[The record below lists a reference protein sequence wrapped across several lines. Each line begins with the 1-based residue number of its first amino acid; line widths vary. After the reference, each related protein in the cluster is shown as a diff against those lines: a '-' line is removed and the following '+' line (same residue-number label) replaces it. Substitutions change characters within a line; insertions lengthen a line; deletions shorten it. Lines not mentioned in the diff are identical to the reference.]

1 MDMYQAAKV
10 VQETSSSKKAAGM
23 SGGIADSGDTA
34 NLSNIFNE
42 FLQTVH
48 ARLDMNVS
56 NMLDRRTNASS
67 RSAPHR
73 DKKSA
78 DDGRGVRANGQR
90 GIDDDRRDHPKTE
103 RSGGDARGDDQ
114 KDVRHADRG
123 EDNRRETASDD
134 GGRADNRDD
143 GAARKTDN
151 NKFEEIDEVDAD
163 VGQIVED
170 TMNEQNEHVVV
181 ERTEAQIEGREE
193 GVPNAV
199 VTAKTETSRPE
210 SPVDHP
216 SGEIAAARGAGK
228 TKETMNRE
236 SQGPVRSENAEAA
249 KTTAIDLR
257 ETLHQSQDAGRRSQK
272 SIDVAKQA
280 VGSAPTPQAK
290 AALDPNAAKDAAKA
304 RQAADLSARIG
315 DDAGVSIKVSVT
327 GEAKA
332 PVSKSTRAPGDAARS
347 GFDAQKP
354 SPQTQQTLR
363 GAAVA
368 GLNPVAQQARGGNG
382 QAATQIDAGTQVAVR
397 TAGGSGG
404 VNKSP
409 TWMSANHGGQ
419 SNAGGEVGQT
429 GGPNA
434 NTQTT
439 QANQSHDA
447 KRAAR
452 ARADRRAHA
461 KHEVTSQVEVR
472 IAKAIKL
479 GADKINIRLRPA
491 DMGRVE
497 VQMEMSRDGRIAA
510 VVTADNQR
518 SLDMLKDDVKSLERA
533 FQDAGFQ
540 TDRDSLQFGL
550 KGQGRQADGDGG
562 KSHGGEEP
570 PLGDGG
576 GPEASAE
583 ANRDIVRRDRIDL
596 TA

>member
-78 DDGRGVRANGQR
+78 DDGRGVRADGQR

-103 RSGGDARGDDQ
+103 RSGGNARGDDQ

-123 EDNRRETASDD
+123 KNNRRETAS
-134 GGRADNRDD
+134 DD

-151 NKFEEIDEVDAD
+151 NKFEEVDAD
-163 VGQIVED
+163 AGQTVED
-170 TMNEQNEHVVV
+170 AMNEQNEHVVV
-181 ERTEAQIEGREE
+181 ERAEAQIEGREE
-193 GVPNAV
+193 GVPNAIMA
-199 VTAKTETSRPE
+199 AKTETSRPQ

-272 SIDVAKQA
+272 SIDIAKQA

-315 DDAGVSIKVSVT
+315 DDAGVSIKVSVA

-354 SPQTQQTLR
+354 SSQTQQTLR

-368 GLNPVAQQARGGNG
+368 GLDPTAQQARGGNG

-409 TWMSANHGGQ
+409 AWMSANHGGQ

-434 NTQTT
+434 NAQTT

-452 ARADRRAHA
+452 ARAGRRAHT

-562 KSHGGEEP
+562 KSNGGEEP

-576 GPEASAE
+576 GPEPSAE
-583 ANRDIVRRDRIDL
+583 ANRGIVRRDRIDL